1 MDKEIYVYENKGE
14 SLTETSERID
24 LAAKEAGVGL
34 SSRKKRFLLHK
45 LSKEGQISI
54 AKVLPKLHKDA
65 DGTNIRVLSDSFNWL
80 LKKKECNSKFNSYD
94 DVISDCIAKID
105 AIEKMMDDCNGT
117 AFDCTMVCASIYD
130 LFNGGK
136 R

>member
-1 MDKEIYVYENKGE
+1 MKEVYVYEKKGE
-14 SLTETSERID
+14 SLIETSERID

-65 DGTNIRVLSDSFNWL
+65 DGTNIRVLGDSFNWL
-80 LKKKECNSKFNSYD
+80 LKKKEGNSKFNSYD
-94 DVISDCIAKID
+94 DVISDCIAKLD
-105 AIEKMMDDCNGT
+105 AIEKMVDDCSGDDSDNKT
-117 AFDCTMVCASIYD
+117 LHESLYE

>member
-1 MDKEIYVYENKGE
+1 MKEVYVYEKKGE
-14 SLTETSERID
+14 SLIETSERID

-80 LKKKECNSKFNSYD
+80 LKKKEGNSKFNSYD
-94 DVISDCIAKID
+94 DVISDCISKLD
-105 AIEKMMDDCNGT
+105 AIEKMVDDCNGDDSDNKT
-117 AFDCTMVCASIYD
+117 LHESLYE

>member
-1 MDKEIYVYENKGE
+1 MKEVYVYEKKGE
-14 SLTETSERID
+14 SLIETSERIG

-80 LKKKECNSKFNSYD
+80 LKKKEGNSKFNSYD
-94 DVISDCIAKID
+94 DVISDCISKLD
-105 AIEKMMDDCNGT
+105 AIEKMVDDCSGDDSDNKILHE
-117 AFDCTMVCASIYD
+117 SLYE